1 VGALI
6 ETELKVGSPA
16 ELAEHYYPNGRLGG
30 LSIEGKSPGA
40 LGQLVL
46 LKVDVVRPARQFV
59 LRGQLA
65 WVRHKS
71 GGPNQPTGFGVDF
84 LPEDDATRVRLL
96 AFARQEVH
104 SDATRVEQRQQV
116 ELKVRVVH
124 EGKQRKELVADLSTG
139 GAFIRSWDPLPVGS
153 KLQLA
158 LRLPLTLSALELKGQ
173 VAWVRRA
180 GEHPGMGIV
189 FEHEGEV
196 GKQKL
201 EKLLSKLSR

>member
-1 VGALI
+1 MI
-6 ETELKVGSPA
+6 ETVLEVDSPA
-16 ELAEHYYPNGRLGG
+16 ELAERYYPNGRLGG
-30 LSIEGKSPGA
+30 LSVEGKSPGA
-40 LGQLVL
+40 LGQFVMLKVLVL
-46 LKVDVVRPARQFV
+46 RPRREFV

-71 GGPNQPTGFGVDF
+71 SPNQPAGFGVDL

-104 SDATRVEQRQQV
+104 SDSTRVEHRQQV

-124 EGKQRKELVADLSTG
+124 DGKQRKELVADLSSG

-153 KLQLA
+153 KVQLA
-158 LRLPLTLSALELKGQ
+158 LRPPLSLTALELKGH

-180 GEHPGMGIV
+180 GDHPGMGIE
-189 FEHEGEV
+189 FEHDVAGSGRE
-196 GKQKL
+196 KL
-201 EKLLSKLSR
+201 EKLLLKLAR

>member
-1 VGALI
+1 MGALI
-6 ETELKVGSPA
+6 QTDLRVDSPA

-30 LSIEGKSPGA
+30 LSIEGKAPGA

-46 LKVDVVRPARQFV
+46 LKVDVLRPSRQFV

-65 WVRHKS
+65 WVRHKA

-104 SDATRVEQRQQV
+104 SDSTRVEQRQQV

-139 GAFIRSWDPLPVGS
+139 GAFVRSWDPLPVGA
-153 KLQLA
+153 KVVLA
-158 LRLPLTLSALELKGQ
+158 LRLPLSFSALELKGH
-173 VAWVRRA
+173 VAWRRLA
-180 GEHPGMGIV
+180 GEHPGMGIE
-189 FEHEGEV
+189 FAHQDDGARL
-196 GKQKL
+196 KL
-201 EKLLSKLSR
+201 EKLLLKLAR

>member
-1 VGALI
+1 MGDLI
-6 ETELKVGSPA
+6 EVQLEVDSPP
-16 ELAEHYYPNGRLGG
+16 ELAERYYPNGRLGG
-30 LSIEGKSPGA
+30 LSVEGKPPGA

-46 LKVDVVRPARQFV
+46 LKVQVVRPARQFV
-59 LRGQLA
+59 LHGQLA

-84 LPEDDATRVRLL
+84 TPEDDSTRVRLL

-104 SDATRVEQRQQV
+104 SDATRVEKRQQV

-124 EGKQRKELVADLSTG
+124 EGNQRKELTADLSSG

-153 KLQLA
+153 KVQLA
-158 LRLPLTLSALELKGQ
+158 LRPPLSLMALELKGH

-180 GEHPGMGIV
+180 GDHPGMGIE
-189 FEHEGEV
+189 FEHDDGAGRE
-196 GKQKL
+196 KL
-201 EKLLSKLSR
+201 EKLLSKLAR